1 MSDHANNEWISIGDF
16 MAGIVG
22 VLVLFFVIAILIT
35 ATAKAEAEE
44 KKKQGVQMIM
54 TSLGDGL
61 QAAGA
66 QGLELLPDQG
76 VMRLKDTS
84 FAKGSA
90 CLDDRL
96 VALFQQEIA
105 PIIVANMQ
113 KNPNLSLQIEGHT
126 DAIPVNRGSTNVN
139 ATCALFDDNYTL
151 SAGRAREAR
160 KALLSQINDPE
171 LIKRVSVVGYGPD
184 RLLNVTDLSSG
195 DNRRVEVRF
204 VFASATEND

>member
-22 VLVLFFVIAILIT
+22 VLVLFFVIAILIS
-35 ATAKAEAEE
+35 ATAQAEAEE
-44 KKKQGVQMIM
+44 KKQQGVQKIM
-54 TSLGDGL
+54 TSLNEGI
-61 QAAGA
+61 QASNT
-66 QGLELLPDQG
+66 QGLELLPEQS

-90 CLDDRL
+90 CLDDHL
-96 VALFQQEIA
+96 IQLFQQDIA
-105 PIIVANMQ
+105 PIIIENMR

-126 DAIPVNRGSTNVN
+126 DAIPVSRGSSNVRL
-139 ATCALFDDNYTL
+139 TCALFDDNYTL

-160 KALLSQINDPE
+160 KALLAQINDPA
-171 LIKRVSVVGYGPD
+171 LIRRVSVVGYGPD
-184 RLLNVTDLSSG
+184 RLLNTSDPSSG

-204 VFASATEND
+204 VFSGAKTD